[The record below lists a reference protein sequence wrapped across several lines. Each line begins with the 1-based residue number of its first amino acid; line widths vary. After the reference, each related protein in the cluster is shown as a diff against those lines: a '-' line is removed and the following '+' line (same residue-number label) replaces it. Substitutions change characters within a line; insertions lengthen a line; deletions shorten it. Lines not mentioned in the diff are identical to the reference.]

1 LRDNLRDDN
10 ETEDYEVGYGKPPKS
25 GQFRK
30 GVSGN
35 PSGRRK
41 KPQDFGSQLVH
52 ELNSKLI
59 INENGKRKVITKHE
73 GMAKQLV
80 NKAVSGNLI
89 ATRLV
94 IPHYQQELEK
104 IAEQLRR
111 SPNNPNLNPRDLTDE
126 ELDAF
131 IRAEIEKEIRPE
143 LEKSIRAKLRKS
155 IRAELEQ
162 SIRAKLEKSIR
173 AELTKTSEISQMGD
187 SGASGN
193 LLQ

>member
-1 LRDNLRDDN
+1 MSDDD

-41 KPQDFGSQLVH
+41 KPQDFGSQLVQ

-80 NKAVSGNLI
+80 NKAVSGNLM

-94 IPHYQQELEK
+94 IPHYQQELER
-104 IAEQLRR
+104 IAEQMRR
-111 SPNNPNLNPRDLTDE
+111 SPSNPNLDVKDLTDE

-131 IRAEIEKEIRPE
+131 IRAGIEKEIRPE
-143 LEKSIRAKLRKS
+143 LEKTIRAKLRKS
-155 IRAELEQ
+155 IRAELEIT
-162 SIRAKLEKSIR
+162 IRAKLEKSIR
-173 AELTKTSEISQMGD
+173 AELTKTSGMAQIADGR
-187 SGASGN
+187 ASGN
-193 LLQ
+193 